1 MNEHPITIAI
11 DGPVGAGKSCIA
23 ALVAKRLGI
32 LYLDTGA
39 MYRAVGLYMK
49 LSGIS
54 LEDAAAIAA
63 HVDETPLSVRH
74 IDGVQHVFLGD
85 EDVSEAIRQPDISL
99 AASAVAAVPAV
110 RARLVAL
117 QREIGRTISIVMDGR
132 DIGTYVLPNAT
143 VKIFLTASAETRA
156 RRRVKQLAE
165 KHIVEDYEKVLREIE
180 QRDYQDTHRAAT
192 PLVQAADAVLVD
204 TSERTLEQSID
215 DVLEIC
221 RRAIAAQ

>member
-1 MNEHPITIAI
+1 MALFSIAI
-11 DGPVGAGKSCIA
+11 DGPSGAGKSTIA
-23 ALVAKRLGI
+23 KSVAEQLGGM
-32 LYLDTGA
+32 YLDTGA

-49 LSGIS
+49 RNGIS

-74 IDGVQHVFLGD
+74 IDGVQHVFLGN

>member
-1 MNEHPITIAI
+1 MALFSIAI
-11 DGPVGAGKSCIA
+11 DGPSGAGKSTIA
-23 ALVAKRLGI
+23 KSVAEQLGGM
-32 LYLDTGA
+32 YLDTGA

-49 LSGIS
+49 RSGIS

-85 EDVSEAIRQPDISL
+85 EDISEAIRQPDISL

-204 TSERTLEQSID
+204 TSERTLEQSIA

>member
-1 MNEHPITIAI
+1 MALFSIAI
-11 DGPVGAGKSCIA
+11 DGPSGAGKSTIA
-23 ALVAKRLGI
+23 KSVAEQLGGM
-32 LYLDTGA
+32 YLDTGA

-49 LSGIS
+49 RNGLS

-110 RARLVAL
+110 RARLVGL
-117 QREIGRTISIVMDGR
+117 QREIARTISIVMDGR

>member
-1 MNEHPITIAI
+1 MALFSIAI
-11 DGPVGAGKSCIA
+11 DGPSGAGKSTIA
-23 ALVAKRLGI
+23 KSVAEQLGGM
-32 LYLDTGA
+32 YLDTGA

-49 LSGIS
+49 RSGIS

-99 AASAVAAVPAV
+99 AASAVATVPAV

-192 PLVQAADAVLVD
+192 PLVQAAAAVLVD
-204 TSERTLEQSID
+204 TSERTREQSID

>member
-1 MNEHPITIAI
+1 MALFSIAI
-11 DGPVGAGKSCIA
+11 DGPSGAGKSTIA
-23 ALVAKRLGI
+23 KSVAEQLGGM
-32 LYLDTGA
+32 YLDTGA

-49 LSGIS
+49 RNGIS

-99 AASAVAAVPAV
+99 AASAVATVPAV

>member
-1 MNEHPITIAI
+1 MALFSIAI
-11 DGPVGAGKSCIA
+11 DGPSGAGKSTIA
-23 ALVAKRLGI
+23 KSVAEQLGGM
-32 LYLDTGA
+32 YLDTGA

-49 LSGIS
+49 RNGIS

-143 VKIFLTASAETRA
+143 VKLFLTASAETRA

-192 PLVQAADAVLVD
+192 PLVQAADAVLMD

>member
-1 MNEHPITIAI
+1 MALFSIAI
-11 DGPVGAGKSCIA
+11 DGPSGAGKSTIA
-23 ALVAKRLGI
+23 KSVAEQLGGM
-32 LYLDTGA
+32 YLDTGA

-49 LSGIS
+49 RSGIS

-204 TSERTLEQSID
+204 TSERTLEQSIA

>member
-1 MNEHPITIAI
+1 MALFSIAI
-11 DGPVGAGKSCIA
+11 DGPSGAGKSTIA
-23 ALVAKRLGI
+23 KAVAEQLGGM
-32 LYLDTGA
+32 YLDTGA

-49 LSGIS
+49 RSGIS

-117 QREIGRTISIVMDGR
+117 QREIARTISIVMDGR

>member
-1 MNEHPITIAI
+1 MALFSIAI
-11 DGPVGAGKSCIA
+11 DGPSGAGKSTIA
-23 ALVAKRLGI
+23 KSVAEQLGGM
-32 LYLDTGA
+32 YLDTGA

-49 LSGIS
+49 RSGIS

-117 QREIGRTISIVMDGR
+117 QREIARTISIVMDGR

-215 DVLEIC
+215 DVLDIC

>member
-1 MNEHPITIAI
+1 MALFSIAI
-11 DGPVGAGKSCIA
+11 DGPSGAGKSTIA
-23 ALVAKRLGI
+23 KSVAEQLGGM
-32 LYLDTGA
+32 YLDTGA

-49 LSGIS
+49 RSGIS

-117 QREIGRTISIVMDGR
+117 QREIARTISIVMDGR

>member
-1 MNEHPITIAI
+1 MALFSIGII
-11 DGPVGAGKSCIA
+11 GLSGAGKSTIA
-23 ALVAKRLGI
+23 KSVAEQLGGM
-32 LYLDTGA
+32 YLDTGA

-49 LSGIS
+49 RNGIS

-117 QREIGRTISIVMDGR
+117 
-132 DIGTYVLPNAT
+132 
-143 VKIFLTASAETRA
+143 
-156 RRRVKQLAE
+156 AE

-215 DVLEIC
+215 DVLDIC

>member
-1 MNEHPITIAI
+1 MALFSIAI
-11 DGPVGAGKSCIA
+11 DGPSGAGKSTIA
-23 ALVAKRLGI
+23 KSVAEQLGGM
-32 LYLDTGA
+32 YLDTGA
-39 MYRAVGLYMK
+39 MYGAGGLYMK
-49 LSGIS
+49 RNGIS

-63 HVDETPLSVRH
+63 HVGETPLSVRH

>member
-1 MNEHPITIAI
+1 MALFSIAI
-11 DGPVGAGKSCIA
+11 DGPSGAGKSTIA
-23 ALVAKRLGI
+23 KSVAEQLGGM
-32 LYLDTGA
+32 YLDTGA

-49 LSGIS
+49 RNGIS

>member
-1 MNEHPITIAI
+1 MALFSIAI
-11 DGPVGAGKSCIA
+11 DGPSGAGKSTIA
-23 ALVAKRLGI
+23 KSVAEQLGGM
-32 LYLDTGA
+32 YLDTGA

-49 LSGIS
+49 RSGIS

-63 HVDETPLSVRH
+63 YVDETPLSVRH
-74 IDGVQHVFLGD
+74 IDGVQHMFLGD

-99 AASAVAAVPAV
+99 AASAVATVPAV

-180 QRDYQDTHRAAT
+180 QRDYQDTHRATT

>member
-1 MNEHPITIAI
+1 MALFSIAI
-11 DGPVGAGKSCIA
+11 DGPSGAGKSTIA
-23 ALVAKRLGI
+23 KSVAEQLGGM
-32 LYLDTGA
+32 YLDTGA

-49 LSGIS
+49 RSGIS

>member
-1 MNEHPITIAI
+1 MALFSIAI
-11 DGPVGAGKSCIA
+11 DGPSGAGKSTIA
-23 ALVAKRLGI
+23 KAVAEQLGGM
-32 LYLDTGA
+32 YLDTGA
-39 MYRAVGLYMK
+39 MYRAVGLHMK
-49 LSGIS
+49 RNGIS

-117 QREIGRTISIVMDGR
+117 QREIARTISIVMDGR

>member
-1 MNEHPITIAI
+1 MALFSIAI
-11 DGPVGAGKSCIA
+11 DGPSGAGKSTIA
-23 ALVAKRLGI
+23 KSVAEQLGGM
-32 LYLDTGA
+32 YLDTGA

-49 LSGIS
+49 RSGIS

-215 DVLEIC
+215 VVLDIC

>member
-1 MNEHPITIAI
+1 MALFSIAI
-11 DGPVGAGKSCIA
+11 DGPSGAGKSTIA
-23 ALVAKRLGI
+23 KSVAEQLGGM
-32 LYLDTGA
+32 YLDTGA

-49 LSGIS
+49 RSGIS

-99 AASAVAAVPAV
+99 AASAVATVPAV

-180 QRDYQDTHRAAT
+180 QRDYQDTHRATT

>member
-1 MNEHPITIAI
+1 MALFSIAI
-11 DGPVGAGKSCIA
+11 DGPSGAGKSTIA
-23 ALVAKRLGI
+23 KSVAEQLGGM
-32 LYLDTGA
+32 YLDTGA

-49 LSGIS
+49 RSGIS

-85 EDVSEAIRQPDISL
+85 EDISEAIRQPDISL

-117 QREIGRTISIVMDGR
+117 QRDIARTISIVMDGR

-143 VKIFLTASAETRA
+143 VKLFLTASAETRA

-204 TSERTLEQSID
+204 TSERTLEQSIA

>member
-1 MNEHPITIAI
+1 MALFSIAI
-11 DGPVGAGKSCIA
+11 DGPSGAGKSTIA
-23 ALVAKRLGI
+23 KAVAEQLGGM
-32 LYLDTGA
+32 YLDTGA
-39 MYRAVGLYMK
+39 MYRAVGLHMK
-49 LSGIS
+49 RNGIS

-204 TSERTLEQSID
+204 TSERTLEQSIA

>member
-1 MNEHPITIAI
+1 MALFSIAI
-11 DGPVGAGKSCIA
+11 DGPSGAGKSTIA
-23 ALVAKRLGI
+23 KAVAEQLGGM
-32 LYLDTGA
+32 YLDTGA

-49 LSGIS
+49 RSGIS

-63 HVDETPLSVRH
+63 HVDEAPLSVRH

-117 QREIGRTISIVMDGR
+117 QREIARTISIVMDGR

-143 VKIFLTASAETRA
+143 VKLFLTASAETRA

-204 TSERTLEQSID
+204 TSGRTLEQSID
-215 DVLEIC
+215 DVLAIC

>member
-1 MNEHPITIAI
+1 MALFSIAI
-11 DGPVGAGKSCIA
+11 DGPSGAGKSTIA
-23 ALVAKRLGI
+23 KSVAEQLGGM
-32 LYLDTGA
+32 YLDTGA

-49 LSGIS
+49 RSGIS

-63 HVDETPLSVRH
+63 HVDETPLSVCH

-204 TSERTLEQSID
+204 TSERTLEQSIA

>member
-1 MNEHPITIAI
+1 MALFSIAI
-11 DGPVGAGKSCIA
+11 DGPSGAGKSTIA
-23 ALVAKRLGI
+23 KSVAEQLGGM
-32 LYLDTGA
+32 YLDTGA
-39 MYRAVGLYMK
+39 MYRAVGLHMK
-49 LSGIS
+49 RSGIS

-204 TSERTLEQSID
+204 TSERTLEQSIA

>member
-1 MNEHPITIAI
+1 MALFSIAI
-11 DGPVGAGKSCIA
+11 DGPSGAGKSTIA
-23 ALVAKRLGI
+23 KAVAEQLGGM
-32 LYLDTGA
+32 YLDTGA

-49 LSGIS
+49 RSGIS

-180 QRDYQDTHRAAT
+180 QRDYQDT
-192 PLVQAADAVLVD
+192 DAVLVD
-204 TSERTLEQSID
+204 TSGRTLAQSID
-215 DVLEIC
+215 DILTIC

>member
-1 MNEHPITIAI
+1 MALFSIAI
-11 DGPVGAGKSCIA
+11 DGPSGAGKSTIA
-23 ALVAKRLGI
+23 KSVAEQLGGM
-32 LYLDTGA
+32 YLDTGA

-49 LSGIS
+49 RSGIS

-99 AASAVAAVPAV
+99 AASAVATVPAV

-165 KHIVEDYEKVLREIE
+165 KHTTMIVVTHEMGFAKEVADRVIFMDEGVIVEEGTPQEIFDKPKNERLVSFLGSMLR
-180 QRDYQDTHRAAT
+180 A
-192 PLVQAADAVLVD
+192 
-204 TSERTLEQSID
+204 
-215 DVLEIC
+215 
-221 RRAIAAQ
+221 